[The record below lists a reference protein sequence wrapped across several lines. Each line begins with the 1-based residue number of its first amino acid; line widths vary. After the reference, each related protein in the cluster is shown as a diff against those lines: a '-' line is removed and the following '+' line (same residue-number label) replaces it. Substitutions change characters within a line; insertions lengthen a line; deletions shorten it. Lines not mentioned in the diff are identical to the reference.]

1 MHKVLKLIILG
12 DSGVG
17 KTALL
22 ERFVNKR
29 FSAHFK
35 STIGADFLMQEI
47 SEDDKVT
54 TLQIWDT
61 AGAERFSSLGRV
73 YYRGADCCLLVFD
86 VSVPRTIDSLK
97 FWKSEFQ
104 QFCGASEDFPF
115 IVLANKVDRED
126 RCISNEEIQSW
137 CSENGLSIVMETSSK
152 VNNTIPIC
160 SLPYLSI
167 VLFSSC
173 LNYL

>member
-1 MHKVLKLIILG
+1 
-12 DSGVG
+12 
-17 KTALL
+17 
-22 ERFVNKR
+22 
-29 FSAHFK
+29 
-35 STIGADFLMQEI
+35 MQEI

-152 VNNTIPIC
+152 TGQNVELAFIKAVKMIQSKHDITPTYSIPTQSQIDLREQPETYDDDNC
-160 SLPYLSI
+160 S
-167 VLFSSC
+167 C
-173 LNYL
+173 